1 MAIVG
6 TLLDVYTT
14 TLSSALKP
22 SNDTK
27 LSVDT
32 VFKVRDL
39 ANSLEFLGT
48 VTLNLAFSL

>member
-6 TLLDVYTT
+6 TLLDIYSI
-14 TLSSALKP
+14 TLTSALDP
-22 SNDTK
+22 SLDTK
-27 LSVDT
+27 VGVDT

-39 ANSLEFLGT
+39 ANSLAFLGT